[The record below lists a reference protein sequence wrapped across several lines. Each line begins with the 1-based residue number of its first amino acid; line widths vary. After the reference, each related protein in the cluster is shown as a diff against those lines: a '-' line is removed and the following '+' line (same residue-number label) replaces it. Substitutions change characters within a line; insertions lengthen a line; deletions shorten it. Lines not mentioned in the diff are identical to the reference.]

1 MKYLIVQPAI
11 PRFKWELQVQL
22 TNLIDLGVKPKDII
36 LLFAINDKDKGIDN
50 SIPSYFAEKYGVEVH
65 SYQDERQNKHYIP
78 SIKPYLWM
86 KFLQEDASREIG
98 TYFYMDADV
107 IFRELPD
114 LTGLGASESVW
125 LCSDT
130 DSYLSPKYV
139 KSKGEDLFAAMQ
151 AIVGVDVSDYDG
163 KSGGA
168 QWVITNPT
176 AAYWEKVYKDSTLLY
191 EFMFSQERRLKKEN
205 GPDYVP
211 IQKWTAEMW
220 AQLWNLQLFG
230 VEPEIVKE
238 LDFCMAPDDI
248 SRWYETKIYHN
259 AGATEANKDLFFKG
273 KWVKNGPFWANHSNV
288 SKDKCSYK
296 YVEAIKKTSS
306 SLQWGGA
313 FLI

>member
-1 MKYLIVQPAI
+1 MRYLMVQPAI
-11 PRFKWELQVQL
+11 NRFKWELQVQL
-22 TNLIDLGVKPKDII
+22 TNLIDLGVEPEDIV
-36 LLFAINDKDKGIDN
+36 LLFAINDNDKGIDN

-65 SYQDERQNKHYIP
+65 SYQDERENKQYIP

-86 KFLQEDASREIG
+86 KFLQEDKSRETG

-130 DSYLSPKYV
+130 DSYLSPKYIR
-139 KSKGEDLFAAMQ
+139 SKGEQLFKDMQ
-151 AIVGVDVSDYDG
+151 SIVGVDVSDYDG

-168 QWVITNPT
+168 QWVIVNPK
-176 AAYWEKVYKDSTLLY
+176 AEYWQKVYEDCTPLY
-191 EFMFSQERRLKKEN
+191 NLMRRSEGKLIAEN
-205 GPDYVP
+205 GSDYVP

-220 AQLWNLQLFG
+220 SQLWNMQLFG
-230 VEPEIVKE
+230 VEPKIVKE

-273 KWVKNGPFWANHSNV
+273 KWVNSSPFRASHSNV
-288 SKDKCSYK
+288 SKQKCSYK
-296 YVEAIKKTSS
+296 YVEAIKKASS
-306 SLQWGGA
+306 SL
-313 FLI
+313 

>member
-1 MKYLIVQPAI
+1 MRYLMVQPAI
-11 PRFKWELQVQL
+11 NRFKWELQVQL
-22 TNLIDLGVKPKDII
+22 TNLIDLGVEPEDIV
-36 LLFAINDKDKGIDN
+36 LLFATNDNDKGIDN

-65 SYQDERQNKHYIP
+65 SYQDERKNKQYIP

-86 KFLQEDASREIG
+86 KFLQEDASRETG

-107 IFRELPD
+107 IFREIPNLD
-114 LTGLGASESVW
+114 GLGASESVW

-130 DSYLSPKYV
+130 DSYLSPKYIQ
-139 KSKGEDLFAAMQ
+139 SKGEQLFKDMQ
-151 AIVGVDVSDYDG
+151 NIVGVDVSDYDG

-168 QWVITNPT
+168 QWVIVNPK
-176 AAYWEKVYKDSTLLY
+176 AEYWQKVYEDCSKLY
-191 EFMFSQERRLKKEN
+191 NHMNGEERKLIAGN
-205 GPDYVP
+205 GPGYVP

-220 AQLWNLQLFG
+220 AQLWNMRLFG
-230 VEPEIVKE
+230 AEPKIVKE

-273 KWVKNGPFWANHSNV
+273 KWVNNGPFWSDHSRV

-296 YVEAIKKTSS
+296 YVEAIKKASS
-306 SLQWGGA
+306 SL
-313 FLI
+313 